1 MYVCR
6 YGLSGS
12 VWSGDEDRAAEMA
25 NQLQAGQIFT
35 NSHGG
40 RLDVPFGGFKQSGI
54 GRVFGQVGVPCMHR
68 AMAVV
73 CGDDDGTMV
82 LLRER

>member
-1 MYVCR
+1 MYVRRR

-54 GRVFGQVGVPCMHR
+54 GRRYGEMGIEPFYEYKTVWIS
-68 AMAVV
+68 
-73 CGDDDGTMV
+73 
-82 LLRER
+82 